1 MKNKEQ
7 IFYGA
12 IAEVD
17 ENKKYIK
24 SSILHFDKR
33 NENGWRAMKG
43 SLDASLKRMTDAGKG
58 VAACYQHDESI
69 LIGVWRDFEVT
80 DTELIGT
87 LFFVETP
94 FVKDTVIP
102 QVQAGILQGA
112 SPSISALRSAW
123 NEQEQC
129 EDILVGVLCE
139 ISLVGTP
146 ADLRADIIEMRAA
159 IEAQEEKEQPIADA
173 WAL

>member
-7 IFYGA
+7 IFYGKLVEVNEDNKFIKA
-12 IAEVD
+12 IV
-17 ENKKYIK
+17 
-24 SSILHFDKR
+24 LHFDKK
-33 NENGWRAMKG
+33 NENAWRAMSG
-43 SLDASLKRMTDAGKG
+43 SLDAFLVRLSRSKKG

-69 LIGVWRDFEVT
+69 LIGVWRDFEIENGV
-80 DTELIGT
+80 LMAK

-102 QVQAGILQGA
+102 QVKAGILQGA
-112 SPSISALRSAW
+112 SPSISSLKSAYSEAE
-123 NEQEQC
+123 NCQ
-129 EDILVGVLCE
+129 DILEGVLCE
-139 ISLVGTP
+139 ISLVGLP

-159 IEAQEEKEQPIADA
+159 IEAQEKKEEPITDA